1 MKKKIQGS
9 AQSFPTSYTKSGSIS
24 GSNYTYC
31 IGKGSD
37 TANSSG
43 NDYASG
49 SNTSTAYIVYS
60 FEDLKIPDGATIKSV
75 SVTVKGHLENT
86 SRSTAKLQLYSGST
100 AKGSE
105 SKFSS
110 TSDAVITMSPGT
122 WTAAEL
128 NDAKLRFTIGYYGG
142 KVVGVTWTVEYEIE
156 KDVYVVTASS
166 EADGMTIAPASTE
179 ADSGDSVSLKIR
191 GESVDGLILADNGSD
206 VTASLVEKQAST
218 EMSYTVDAVEGASYG
233 FALANGWY
241 VSQNKGLSNTAAL
254 ARINLK
260 LPVRCKVTITYINY
274 AEAGYDF
281 GIFSK
286 VDTALT
292 LKYPV
297 STQSGGDQTI
307 DDGLWELKLIDSNS
321 SGQQTYDYTVDE
333 GEHFIDVKFGKD
345 AGTSSGNDTL
355 QFKVSITP
363 LEEII
368 GGSYWEYVVSNIV
381 EDHVIVLTSAGGAWV
396 RINGVWRRVERIYK
410 RIGGKWVEQ
419 QDMSALDQRSTPWK
433 HVRHVS
439 D

>member
-1 MKKKIQGS
+1 MKKIINGTS
-9 AQSFPTSYTKSGSIS
+9 TSYPTSYTKNGNIS
-24 GSNYTYC
+24 GTNYTHC

-142 KVVGVTWTVEYEIE
+142 KVVGVTWTVEYEVE
-156 KDVYVVTASS
+156 KDVYVVTSS
-166 EADGMTIAPASTE
+166 STIDGMTITPEYTE
-179 ADSGDSVSLKIR
+179 VDDGGSISLKIR
-191 GESVDGLILADNGSD
+191 GGSIDDCTLTDNGSD
-206 VTASLVEKQAST
+206 VTSSLVEKQVDT
-218 EMSYTVDAVEGASYG
+218 EMSYTVDSVEGATYG
-233 FALANGWY
+233 FALTNGWY
-241 VSQNKGLSNTAAL
+241 VSQNKGFSNTAAL

-260 LPVRCKVTITYINY
+260 LPVKCKVTITYINY

-292 LKYPV
+292 LNYPV
-297 STQSGGDQTI
+297 STQSGGDQNI
-307 DDGLWELKLIDSNS
+307 DAGLWELKLINNNS
-321 SGQQTYDYTVDE
+321 SAQQTYDYTINE
-333 GEHFIDVKFGKD
+333 GSHFIDVKFGKD

-355 QFKVSITP
+355 QFKVQITP
-363 LEEII
+363 LEDII
-368 GGSYWEYVVSNIV
+368 AGTYLEYTISNIQY
-381 EDHVIVLTSAGGAWV
+381 DHNVILSSNSTNNVWV
-396 RINGVWRRVERIYK
+396 KINGTWKTVIAIYK
-410 RIGGKWVEQ
+410 RIDGKWIEQ
-419 QDMSALDQRSTPWK
+419 NDSILQQRTKPWK
-433 HVRHVS
+433 HLTLDV
-439 D
+439 

>member
-49 SNTSTAYIVYS
+49 SSSSTAYIVYS

-75 SVTVKGHLENT
+75 SVKVKGHLENT

-128 NDAKLRFTIGYYGG
+128 NDAKLRFTIGNYGG
-142 KVVGVTWTVEYEIE
+142 KVVGVTWTVEYEVE
-156 KDVYVVTASS
+156 KDVYVVTSS
-166 EADGMTIAPASTE
+166 STVDGITVTPEYTE
-179 ADSGDSVSLKIR
+179 VDDGGSISLKIR
-191 GESVDGLILADNGSD
+191 GGSIDGCVLTDNGTD
-206 VTASLVEKQAST
+206 VMASLVEKQAST

-233 FALANGWY
+233 FALTNGWY

-274 AEAGYDF
+274 AESGFDF

-292 LKYPV
+292 LNYPV
-297 STQSGGDQTI
+297 STQSGDQTI

-321 SGQQTYDYTVDE
+321 SGQQTYDYTIDE

-363 LEEII
+363 LEEIV
-368 GGSYWEYVVSNIV
+368 GGSYWEYVVSNIA
-381 EDHVIVLTSAGGAWV
+381 EDHTVILSLIESKGVWIK
-396 RINGVWRRVERIYK
+396 INGLWKKVDKIYK
-410 RIGGKWVEQ
+410 LINGSWVEQ
-419 QDMSALDQRSTPWK
+419 DYTVMDQRSKPWK
-433 HVRHVS
+433 LIK
-439 D
+439 